1 MTTSG
6 VYTEDRT
13 VKVLFE
19 DALRSLNVLE
29 PDESADTDQLQICI
43 RALNDLIY
51 QFKGPEGPITAG
63 MKVWQRERDSLTL
76 SAKNNFDLKPSG
88 GDLDIQIP
96 VEILFATLKN
106 TDSQET
112 MIDPMS
118 YLEYQAIGDKTAEG
132 PPSRYYYEKRLEDK
146 GVLYLDFVPSDTTDT
161 IELLHRQPLEIVT
174 SKTETLDVEDYLLRA
189 IKWNLAVEVGPIFV
203 ETIPQAVMTLASDSL
218 AMAQTFEPE
227 NSDEYFQPGRD

>member
-6 VYTEDRT
+6 VYTEDRI
-13 VKVLFE
+13 VKVLHE

-29 PDESADTDQLQICI
+29 PDESADTDQITICI

-51 QFKGPEGPITAG
+51 QFKGPEGPISPG

-96 VEILFATLKN
+96 VEILYASLKN
-106 TDSQET
+106 TDDSE
-112 MIDPMS
+112 IRLWPMS
-118 YLEYQAIGDKTAEG
+118 YLEYQTIGDKTATG
-132 PPSRYYYEKRLEDK
+132 SPSRYYYEKRLDK
-146 GVLYLDFVPSDTTDT
+146 GVLYLNTVPSDLTDT

-174 SKTETLDVEDYLLRA
+174 KKTETLDVEDYLLRA
-189 IKWNLAVEVGPIFV
+189 FKWGLAVEVGPIFV
-203 ETIPQAVMTLASDSL
+203 ENIPQAVMDLASASF
-218 AMAQTFEPE
+218 AMAQTFQPE